1 MAYLHIAISAGLSIF
16 IAHILKKN
24 ESRKL
29 RTLNVLTLN
38 YVFALAVLPFL
49 LPERASIFPPV
60 NAVFLVATGINGV
73 LFILNFFVY
82 SKSVDL
88 NGVGLSVAAMRMS
101 LVIPVFFAILRY
113 GEPLHAGI
121 LLGLGLVL
129 ASLAL
134 MILRPGM
141 PIRQSIR
148 DGRLLVGMFVMSG
161 ICDVFI
167 KMYERNPSQ
176 GVHDAHFVSAI
187 YLISLVTGLSI
198 LAANRQLSFTREEFR
213 MGFLIGIPNLLTF
226 VFMLKALALLPATI
240 AFSLSHLSVVLGGT
254 ILGLMVWKDRLLL
267 TQWMGILLALAAILT
282 LVLT

>member
-38 YVFALAVLPFL
+38 YVFALIVLPFL
-49 LPERASIFPPV
+49 LPEGASFFPPV
-60 NAVFLVATGINGV
+60 NTVFLIATGVNGV

-82 SKSVDL
+82 SKSVDS

-113 GEPLHAGI
+113 GEPFHIGVM
-121 LLGLGLVL
+121 LGLGLVL

-134 MILRPGM
+134 MILRPGV
-141 PIRQSIR
+141 PILQSMK

-167 KMYERNPSQ
+167 KMYERNPSP
-176 GVHDAHFVSAI
+176 GVHDAHFVFTI
-187 YLISLVTGLSI
+187 YLISLLTGLAI
-198 LAANRQLSFTREEFR
+198 LAARKEMGFTREELR

-254 ILGLMVWKDRLLL
+254 ILGQTVWKDQLLPS
-267 TQWMGILLALAAILT
+267 QWFGILLALAAILT
-282 LVLT
+282 LILT